1 MIAKII
7 QRSKSSNQGAPKE
20 TSDWALEYAIKKG
33 SMFNDKVTG
42 WLSSSDT
49 SSEVKLTFHT
59 LESAEEFAKSNN
71 IEYEI
76 ITSNCKK
83 LVKRAYADNFK

>member
-20 TSDWALEYAIKKG
+20 QNQWEIEYITEKG
-33 SMFNDKVTG
+33 SLFNDKTTG

-49 SSEVKLTFHT
+49 KSEVKLTFPS

-76 ITSNCKK
+76 VKANRKK
-83 LVKRAYADNFK
+83 LVKRTYAENFK